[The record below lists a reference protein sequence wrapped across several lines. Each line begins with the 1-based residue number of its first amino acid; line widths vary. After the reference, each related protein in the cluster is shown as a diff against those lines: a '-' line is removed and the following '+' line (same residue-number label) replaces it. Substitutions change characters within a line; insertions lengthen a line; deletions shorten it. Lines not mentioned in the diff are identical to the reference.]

1 MKQTIRWSEIRW
13 TDKWNEIS
21 TRLHSH
27 PQWNCKISASNN
39 NQYNIGSA
47 HTMAT
52 NVTTRSF
59 RKQQKSPR
67 PWTPRWPHWACG
79 VCQAPG
85 GDWCHQIWR
94 VMSLTQG
101 KPISSGSFTWYD
113 THHHSSLSRAA
124 PGPGQWTR
132 DQQTDSGGRAE
143 RGDGMHGPDGWD
155 GWGGGGGWIVCKLN
169 LLQKEYTVRDENLF
183 TTNVN
188 ELNALNVFWIIHP
201 WL

>member
-1 MKQTIRWSEIRW
+1 ME

-52 NVTTRSF
+52 NLTTRSF
-59 RKQQKSPR
+59 GKQQKSPR
-67 PWTPRWPHWACG
+67 PWVIRWPHWACG
-79 VCQAPG
+79 VCQATE
-85 GDWCHQIWR
+85 GDWCHHIWR
-94 VMSLTQG
+94 IKSLTQE
-101 KPISSGSFTWYD
+101 KLISSGSFTWYD

-132 DQQTDSGGRAE
+132 YQQTDSGGRGW
-143 RGDGMHGPDGWD
+143 GDGMHGPDGRD
-155 GWGGGGGWIVCKLN
+155 GWGGGGGWIVCHKSVTSAQERVYGN
-169 LLQKEYTVRDENLF
+169 ITFSPR
-183 TTNVN
+183 
-188 ELNALNVFWIIHP
+188 I
-201 WL
+201 

>member
-1 MKQTIRWSEIRW
+1 MKQTIRW

-85 GDWCHQIWR
+85 GDWCHQMADNVTDTGETDIIGQLHLVWH
-94 VMSLTQG
+94 SPSLLTQ
-101 KPISSGSFTWYD
+101 SGSPRPRPVD
-113 THHHSSLSRAA
+113 
-124 PGPGQWTR
+124 PGPTNRQRGESREGWR
-132 DQQTDSGGRAE
+132 DARPGWLRWMGRGRGVNNSLQT
-143 RGDGMHGPDGWD
+143 
-155 GWGGGGGWIVCKLN
+155 
-169 LLQKEYTVRDENLF
+169 
-183 TTNVN
+183 
-188 ELNALNVFWIIHP
+188 
-201 WL
+201 